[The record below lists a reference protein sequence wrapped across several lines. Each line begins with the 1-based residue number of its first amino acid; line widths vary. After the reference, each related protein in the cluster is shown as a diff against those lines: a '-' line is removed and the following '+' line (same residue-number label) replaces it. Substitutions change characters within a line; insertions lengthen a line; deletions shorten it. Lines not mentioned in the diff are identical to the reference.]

1 MSRYRGIVIT
11 VSTRA
16 SQGIWEDTTGP
27 VISSTL
33 NELGIATRAPIVIPD
48 GEAVE
53 QTLRE
58 QIQAGADLIITT
70 GGTGH
75 SPTDFTPEM
84 TMRVLDRLSPGIAEA
99 IRAYGVA
106 QGVATASL
114 SRAVAGIS
122 GETLIINL
130 PGSMGGVKDGMT
142 VLRPILLHA
151 LDQIDGGDH
160 TRVE

>member
-33 NELGIATRAPIVIPD
+33 NELGIATPAPIVIPD

>member
-16 SQGIWEDTTGP
+16 SKGIWEDTTGP

-33 NELGIATRAPIVIPD
+33 NELGIATPAPIVIPD

-58 QIQAGADLIITT
+58 QIQAGANLIITT

-84 TMRVLDRLSPGIAEA
+84 TMRVLDRQSPGIAEA

-122 GETLIINL
+122 GKTLIINL